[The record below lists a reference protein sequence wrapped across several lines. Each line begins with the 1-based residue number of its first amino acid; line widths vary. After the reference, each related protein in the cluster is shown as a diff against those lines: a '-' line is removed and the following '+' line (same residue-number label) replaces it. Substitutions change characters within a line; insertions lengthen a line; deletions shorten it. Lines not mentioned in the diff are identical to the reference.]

1 MLPVEGGALRALSSL
16 AAERAADGDAN
27 RDSDGEPDRE
37 VAGSDSGGCSQRRAQ
52 RNA

>member
-1 MLPVEGGALRALSSL
+1 MLPVEGGALRALNSL

-27 RDSDGEPDRE
+27 RDSYGEPNRE
-37 VAGSDSGGCSQRRAQ
+37 MAGSDSECCSQRRAQ